1 MGLAITWSAVLTGVD
16 AVLVQV
22 QAHLHATLPGFTIVG
37 LPDTSVS
44 EARERA
50 RAAVSSC
57 EVRWPSRKITVNLSP
72 AWMKKT
78 GPGFD
83 LAISVA
89 VLAGAGMF
97 SVEQLARTV
106 HIGELGLDGSVRAVR
121 GVLPVVLAAQ
131 RAGIRAAVVPLE
143 NLTEARLVPGIQVL
157 GVSHLSEVLHHY
169 GMEVV
174 PRSGAQELGW
184 AQEEVAA
191 ADSGDCFSEVLGQQA
206 AKTALEVAAAGGHHM
221 LMVGPPGV
229 GKTMLAS
236 RLPTIMPLLSEQ
248 EAIEVTSVHSVAGTL
263 PLGAQLI
270 TRPPFEDPHHTA
282 TEVAIVGGGSGMPRP
297 GSVSKAHCG
306 VLFLDEAPQFR
317 PGVLQ
322 TLRQPLEH
330 GQVVIE
336 RAGGSARF
344 PARFQLI
351 MAANPCP
358 CGKGFGRGLECTCAP
373 QQRIRYFGRLSGP
386 LLDRVDLQVTVDEV
400 RHVGGEPGDTSAQI
414 AQRVAAAR
422 HRARQRLSKTPWQQN
437 SQVPGTWMRKKLQA
451 HRGTM
456 QDLERALASGL
467 ISLRGTDRVLR
478 VAWTLADL
486 AEVEVPSRDMVT
498 QALAMRTGGGLP

>member
-44 EARERA
+44 EARERT

-57 EVRWPSRKITVNLSP
+57 DLRWPSRKITVNLSP

-83 LAISVA
+83 LAICAA

-97 SVEQLARTV
+97 RAEQLARTV
-106 HIGELGLDGSVRAVR
+106 HIGELGLDGSVLAVR
-121 GVLPVVLAAQ
+121 GVLPIVLAAQ

-143 NLTEARLVPGIQVL
+143 NLAEARLVPGIQVF
-157 GVSHLSEVLHHY
+157 GISHLSQLLHHY
-169 GMEVV
+169 GMDVA
-174 PRSGAQELGW
+174 PRNGAQHLG
-184 AQEEVAA
+184 ARP
-191 ADSGDCFSEVLGQQA
+191 DSDAGSGGTNCFSEVLGQQA
-206 AKTALEVAAAGGHHM
+206 AKSALEVAAAGGHHM

-229 GKTMLAS
+229 GKTMLAA
-236 RLPTIMPLLSEQ
+236 RLPTIMPQLSEQ

-263 PLGAQLI
+263 QPGAQLI

-330 GQVVIE
+330 GEVVIE

-358 CGKGFGRGLECTCAP
+358 CGKGYGRGTECICAP

-386 LLDRVDLQVTVDEV
+386 LLDRVDLQVTVDAV

-414 AQRVAAAR
+414 AARVAAAR
-422 HRARQRLSKTPWQQN
+422 ERARHRLAQTPWRQN
-437 SQVPGTWMRKKLQA
+437 AQVSGTWLREKLQP
-451 HRGTM
+451 HRHSM

-486 AEVEVPSRDMVT
+486 AQVEVPSRQMIS